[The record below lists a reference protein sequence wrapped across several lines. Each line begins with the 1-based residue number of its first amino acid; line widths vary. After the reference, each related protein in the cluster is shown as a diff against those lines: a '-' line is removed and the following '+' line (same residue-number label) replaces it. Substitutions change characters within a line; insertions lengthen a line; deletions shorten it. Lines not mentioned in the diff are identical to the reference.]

1 MGGFGGKKDSDRGE
15 STALNEPPNRPADF
29 IVKEKTF
36 PDQAALYRLSGD
48 YNPLHIDPQMSAMG
62 GFDVPILHG
71 LCTFGIAGRHIMQK
85 YGDFKSIKARFAK
98 HVFPGETLETHMWK
112 EGDLIIFI
120 VKVVE
125 RDAICISNAAARLRA
140 STATAAKTPAASTD
154 SNKGIVVNGFASSE
168 VFKAISEGLSKLPK
182 DVRIDQ
188 VKKVYITSNCRRL
201 QYFCLMFLTAL
212 PRNSGTLISRAA
224 RDLLVLVRLKLT

>member
-1 MGGFGGKKDSDRGE
+1 VVCVNEFSFYIRGLGGFGGKKDSDRGE
-15 STALNEPPNRPADF
+15 STASNEPPKRPADF

-71 LCTFGIAGRHIMQK
+71 LCTFGVAGKHIMQK

-125 RDAICISNAAARLRA
+125 RDAICISNAAARLRSSTVSATKSPVA
-140 STATAAKTPAASTD
+140 SV
-154 SNKGIVVNGFASSE
+154 GIAVDGFASSA

-182 DVRIDQ
+182 DVRIAQ
-188 VKKVYITSNCRRL
+188 VKKVLSLVMIDGRS
-201 QYFCLMFLTAL
+201 
-212 PRNSGTLISRAA
+212 IS
-224 RDLLVLVRLKLT
+224 V